1 MTGGKCSDLVR
12 AVLRSH
18 ESPDESFNDLKIF
31 IDFDEA
37 VPDEAQLQLFNLLEK
52 VLEKA
57 EEILADLINYGAG
70 ASAEIRLSIQ
80 NPSNEEVQQKSFAV
94 VKEFV
99 ARLHD
104 YYALSQ
110 RIEQSVPLLLW
121 ELCSGPLPPAE
132 QIDSCQALC
141 KQLAR
146 LIDFALQF
154 DAVKMAT
161 PALQNDFSF
170 YRRVVSRSSE
180 PLHGE
185 MISLETTN
193 VMSLFFA
200 KPTPMLCAITS
211 SVIAF
216 VHTHPDLPVSNT
228 TDTLATVVHVCRL
241 MVEREENWRRL
252 SEKTRLFWLRVMV
265 GSVILFDHIDDGGAF
280 RADSPISMKSI
291 VELIKADAPPDEKE
305 SLLNALRYTTKHL
318 NDTITPK
325 SIRSLFV

>member
-18 ESPDESFNDLKIF
+18 ESPDQSFNDLKIF
-31 IDFDEA
+31 IDFEQA
-37 VPDEAQLQLFNLLEK
+37 LPDEAQLQLFNLLEK
-52 VLEKA
+52 LLKNA
-57 EEILADLINYGAG
+57 EEALEDLNNYQAG
-70 ASAEIRLSIQ
+70 ASTEIRLSIQ
-80 NPSNEEVQQKSFAV
+80 NPNDQGLQEKYFAI
-94 VKEFV
+94 VKECV
-99 ARLHD
+99 GRLHS
-104 YYALSQ
+104 YYTLSQ

-146 LIDFALQF
+146 LIDFSLQF
-154 DAVKMAT
+154 DSVKMKT
-161 PALQNDFSF
+161 PSLQNDFSY
-170 YRRVVSRSSE
+170 YRRVVSRSAQ
-180 PLHGE
+180 PLDSD

-193 VMSLFFA
+193 IMSLFIA
-200 KPTPMLCAITS
+200 KSTPMLCSITS

-216 VHTHPDLPVSNT
+216 VQTHPDLPVSNT

-252 SEKTRLFWLRVMV
+252 CEKSRLFWLRVMV
-265 GSVILFDHIDDGGAF
+265 GAVILFDHIDDGGAF
-280 RADSPISMKSI
+280 RADSPIGMKSV
-291 VELIKADAPPDEKE
+291 VELIRADAPEAE
-305 SLLNALRYTTKHL
+305 RENLLNALRYTTKHL

>member
-31 IDFDEA
+31 IDFDQA

-52 VLEKA
+52 LLENADEVLEN
-57 EEILADLINYGAG
+57 LSNYKAG

-80 NPSNEEVQQKSFAV
+80 NPNDEELQAKYFTV
-94 VKEFV
+94 VKECV
-99 ARLHD
+99 NRLHN

-146 LIDFALQF
+146 LIDFSLQF
-154 DAVKMAT
+154 DSIKMKT
-161 PALQNDFSF
+161 PSLQNDFSY
-170 YRRVVSRSSE
+170 YRRVVSRSAQ
-180 PLHGE
+180 PVDLD
-185 MISLETTN
+185 MISIETTN
-193 VMSLFFA
+193 IMSLFIA
-200 KPTPMLCAITS
+200 KSTPMLCSITS

-216 VHTHPDLPVSNT
+216 VQTHPDLPVSNT
-228 TDTLATVVHVCRL
+228 TDTLATVVHC
-241 MVEREENWRRL
+241 
-252 SEKTRLFWLRVMV
+252 
-265 GSVILFDHIDDGGAF
+265 AF
-280 RADSPISMKSI
+280 
-291 VELIKADAPPDEKE
+291 E
-305 SLLNALRYTTKHL
+305 T
-318 NDTITPK
+318 
-325 SIRSLFV
+325 